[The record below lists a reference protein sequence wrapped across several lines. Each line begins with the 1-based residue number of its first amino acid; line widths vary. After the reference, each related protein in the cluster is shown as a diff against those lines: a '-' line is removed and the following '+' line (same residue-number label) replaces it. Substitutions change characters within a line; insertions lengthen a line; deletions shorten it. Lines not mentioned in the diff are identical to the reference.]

1 MLECGQFKDNMAM
14 CLNDDRFSGPIT
26 IAEYM
31 REVLTNPIQVKACA
45 LYMLSNQQI
54 PIIVV
59 VLQRYRTLSKFNT
72 PFVFKNDV
80 FCMKSLRP
88 QQCVFLWDC

>member
-1 MLECGQFKDNMAM
+1 MAM

-59 VLQRYRTLSKFNT
+59 VLQRYRTGRFLNSTLLLYSKMMFFALNYLDHNNVYFYGT
-72 PFVFKNDV
+72 VNYT
-80 FCMKSLRP
+80 
-88 QQCVFLWDC
+88 